1 MTFAVHPQPI
11 LSYEG
16 RLHSAPAFIHKTKS
30 EKAVSPLFRY
40 SLMDVQPYYAYFL
53 CKTIDP
59 EFPDICKMS
68 SVWSIIPCKHK
79 NLCIALL

>member
-1 MTFAVHPQPI
+1 MIFAVHPQPI

-16 RLHSAPAFIHKTKS
+16 RLHSAPVFIHKTKS

-59 EFPDICKMS
+59 EFS
-68 SVWSIIPCKHK
+68 GHLQNSVWSIIPCKHK